1 MIEMGCFSWRD
12 SSDSGLN
19 VKGAGVLVL
28 PATAEPRERRKPDRD
43 RHRLP
48 SLQGSAQPFG
58 AVSELNLEGGR
69 LRRLG
74 ALATTGGS
82 EA

>member
-1 MIEMGCFSWRD
+1 MGCLPWRE
-12 SSDSGLN
+12 SSDSGVN

-48 SLQGSAQPFG
+48 SLQGSAQPLEAG
-58 AVSELNLEGGR
+58 SELNLEAGR

-74 ALATTGGS
+74 ALVTTGGS